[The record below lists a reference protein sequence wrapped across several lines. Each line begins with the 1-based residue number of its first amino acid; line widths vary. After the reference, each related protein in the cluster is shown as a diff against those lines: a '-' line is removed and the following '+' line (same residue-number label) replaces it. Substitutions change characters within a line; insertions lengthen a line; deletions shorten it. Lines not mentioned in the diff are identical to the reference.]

1 MAQILITLLLTVFYL
16 EADSAFKVK
25 SLRELKY
32 QDVVPQTYEESC
44 GASSLAT
51 LLNSYG
57 ENISEKDLINDF
69 NTTDMVNFLDIQS
82 VAVKKGFKAK
92 GYKITKEVFDQLSI
106 PVIARVLRH
115 KEYPHFIV
123 VQNLK
128 GDFVL
133 SLDPSNGKTIITKN
147 EFYSVWNHED
157 NGYILIVIPE
167 DTKKMLKK
175 VEFLNSSKI
184 LHR

>member
-1 MAQILITLLLTVFYL
+1 MAQILLTLLLTAFYL

-32 QDVVPQTYEESC
+32 NDVVAQTYEESC

-51 LLNSYG
+51 LLNLYG
-57 ENISEKDLINDF
+57 KNISEKDLLDDF
-69 NTTDMVNFLDIQS
+69 NTTDMVNFLDIQNI
-82 VAVKKGFKAK
+82 AIKKGFRAK
-92 GYKITKEVFDQLSI
+92 GYKITKEVFGQLKI

-123 VQNLK
+123 VENLK

-133 SLDPSNGKTIITKN
+133 SLDPSNGKTLITKN

-157 NGYILIVIPE
+157 NGYVLVVIPK
-167 DTKKMLKK
+167 DQKTLKDI
-175 VEFLNSSKI
+175 EFISSSKI
-184 LHR
+184 LIK

>member
-1 MAQILITLLLTVFYL
+1 MAQILITLLLTAFYL

-32 QDVVPQTYEESC
+32 NDVVVQTYEESC

-51 LLNSYG
+51 LLNRYG
-57 ENISEKDLINDF
+57 ENVGEKDLLNDF
-69 NTTDMVNFLDIQS
+69 NTTDMVNFLNLQR
-82 VAVKKGFKAK
+82 VAVKKGFRAK
-92 GYKITKEVFDQLSI
+92 GYKITKEVFEQLSI

-133 SLDPSNGKTIITKN
+133 SLDPSNGKSIITKH

-157 NGYILIVIPE
+157 NGYVLVALPE
-167 DTKKMLKK
+167 DKKFVKNI
-175 VEFLNSSKI
+175 EFLNGSNI

>member
-1 MAQILITLLLTVFYL
+1 MFSLG
-16 EADSAFKVK
+16 ADSAFKVK
-25 SLRELKY
+25 SLKELKY
-32 QDVVPQTYEESC
+32 NDVVAQTYEESC

-51 LLNSYG
+51 LLNRYG
-57 ENISEKDLINDF
+57 DNVSEKDLINDF

-82 VAVKKGFKAK
+82 VAVKKGFRAK
-92 GYKITKEVFDQLSI
+92 GYKITKEVFEQLSI

-133 SLDPSNGKTIITKN
+133 SLDPSNGKSIITKH

-157 NGYILIVIPE
+157 NGYVLIAIPE
-167 DTKKMLKK
+167 DKKILKSI
-175 VEFLNSSKI
+175 EFIDGSKI
-184 LHR
+184 LIK